1 MMEASV
7 ETELQVVGV
16 DLANQDRV
24 DLAVAQIGSE
34 LGDAEQGFAAA
45 VALGDVWL
53 FIDNV
58 EQLLP
63 DFAGAVSDALARVPQ
78 LRILVTS
85 RRPLGLL
92 TEALIPLGPLDSEAA
107 QALFLDRALR
117 RDPNYLADPMQLS
130 QIVKLL
136 DYWPLAIELAAA
148 RSRLYPIGEL
158 VARMKSGVDLL
169 EVTEADRPERHR
181 SLRGALDWSWQLL
194 SDAEKQA
201 LVALAAF
208 PDGFSMAAAEHVLG
222 PRASDRVL
230 ALIEHSWCWRAD
242 DGRFRMLAPAREF
255 AVAHADG
262 RVREQVCA
270 WFASLVPEDLL
281 ERVHLGEPLIDQWR
295 RESAGLELGLLAQ
308 DPLVRLRCG
317 VALVLCSSARVA
329 PETAIIKKL
338 EAEAVLAP
346 VTWRVALAVAMG
358 ESAAG
363 FGGRRVV
370 ALAAGL
376 SGQERARVLL
386 AAVPN
391 AALGEGREL
400 EGWLTAARAE
410 MGDDPFL
417 VAYERLATGVWNVRE
432 GHLAEALTS
441 VWEAERLAKIGG
453 WTRLL
458 ESRAGQRLRIQWED
472 LQEAIDETEPV
483 AVLLSMQL
491 LARALT
497 RGFEYAMQWRETYFD
512 RPLWG
517 GIGDVW
523 ARALGALLEGRTEAT
538 RLALEQWPRSRRNTA
553 VYQLFEL
560 STRAAETPGAVRAE
574 LAGLRGA
581 IDGQSNDWARFTCLC
596 VEAVV
601 QARAGDAR
609 AARVS
614 LGTVGENL
622 TAFSAKP
629 EGMARRLWA
638 ACAKAVEA

>member
-1 MMEASV
+1 MAQLLRLSAGMIDLATGAFDRDGQTVQLIGKELALLRYFARKADVVVPREELYTEVWGYAPQVQSRTLDVTLHKLRTKIELDPSNPVHLLTIVGEGYRFFPLPEPVARNTSALFGRRQEMDWLRHRLATERLVSIVGPGGIGKTRLMMEASV

-130 QIVKLL
+130 QIVKVL
-136 DYWPLAIELAAA
+136 DYWPLAIEVAAA

-295 RESAGLELGLLAQ
+295 RDSAGLELGL
-308 DPLVRLRCG
+308 
-317 VALVLCSSARVA
+317 
-329 PETAIIKKL
+329 
-338 EAEAVLAP
+338 
-346 VTWRVALAVAMG
+346 
-358 ESAAG
+358 
-363 FGGRRVV
+363 
-370 ALAAGL
+370 
-376 SGQERARVLL
+376 
-386 AAVPN
+386 
-391 AALGEGREL
+391 
-400 EGWLTAARAE
+400 
-410 MGDDPFL
+410 
-417 VAYERLATGVWNVRE
+417 
-432 GHLAEALTS
+432 
-441 VWEAERLAKIGG
+441 
-453 WTRLL
+453 
-458 ESRAGQRLRIQWED
+458 
-472 LQEAIDETEPV
+472 
-483 AVLLSMQL
+483 
-491 LARALT
+491 
-497 RGFEYAMQWRETYFD
+497 
-512 RPLWG
+512 
-517 GIGDVW
+517 
-523 ARALGALLEGRTEAT
+523 
-538 RLALEQWPRSRRNTA
+538 
-553 VYQLFEL
+553 
-560 STRAAETPGAVRAE
+560 
-574 LAGLRGA
+574 
-581 IDGQSNDWARFTCLC
+581 
-596 VEAVV
+596 
-601 QARAGDAR
+601 
-609 AARVS
+609 
-614 LGTVGENL
+614 
-622 TAFSAKP
+622 
-629 EGMARRLWA
+629 
-638 ACAKAVEA
+638 